1 MQTLKDI
8 VDIHVHADP
17 DQTPR
22 SLDVFEAAK
31 LYRDRGARA
40 ILLMNHSDP
49 TAGMAY
55 LVHKQIPDLEV
66 FGGIV
71 LNHLIGGM
79 NQHAVEHFT
88 RISGGRGRIVYMPTV
103 GSEHEIKQGGNP
115 SAPYVPICKNG
126 KLLPEVLDMIDLVA
140 GLGLVLS
147 TGHSSPEEIIML
159 AQEARDRGV
168 QKVLVT
174 NPLYWA
180 ISMSTA
186 KMKEAADLGAFI
198 EFIYYDVGK
207 PDANVTMEDYARA
220 IQTIGS
226 SQCILSSCGGQAWL
240 PIHTFAWSEL
250 FRGMRENGIT
260 EEDIDVMV
268 RKNPSYLMG
277 LE

>member
-1 MQTLKDI
+1 MQALKDI

-17 DQTPR
+17 DRTPR
-22 SLDVFEAAK
+22 SLDVLEAAR

-40 ILLMNHSDP
+40 ILLMNHFDQ
-49 TAGMAY
+49 TAGLAY
-55 LVHKQIPDLEV
+55 LVRKQIPDIEV
-66 FGGIV
+66 FGGMV
-71 LNHLIGGM
+71 LNHLVGGM

-88 RISGGRGRIVYMPTV
+88 RISGGYGRIVYMPTV
-103 GSEHEIKQGGNP
+103 NSEHEIRQGGNP
-115 SAPYVPICKNG
+115 TGPCISISEDG
-126 KLLPEVLDMIDLVA
+126 KLLPEVLDMLDLVA

-180 ISMSTA
+180 ISMSTPQ
-186 KMKEAADLGAFI
+186 MKEAADLGAFI

-207 PDANVTMEDYARA
+207 PDADVTMEDYAKA

-240 PIHTFAWSEL
+240 PIHTYAWSEL

-268 RKNPSYLMG
+268 RKNPSHLLG

>member
-1 MQTLKDI
+1 MGTLKDV

-22 SLDVFEAAK
+22 SLDVLEAAK

-40 ILLMNHSDP
+40 ILLMNHSDQ

-55 LVHKQIPDLEV
+55 LVQKQIPDLDI

-103 GSEHEIKQGGNP
+103 GSEHEVRQGGNP
-115 SAPYVPICKNG
+115 SGPYVSVSKDG
-126 KLLPEVLDMIDLVA
+126 KLLPEVLDMIDVVA

-147 TGHSSPEEIIML
+147 TGHSSPEEIVML

-168 QKVLVT
+168 KKVLVT

-186 KMKEAADLGAFI
+186 KMKEAADLGAFL

-207 PDANVTMEDYARA
+207 PDANVTMEDYASA
-220 IQTIGS
+220 IRTIGS
-226 SQCILSSCGGQAWL
+226 SRCILSSCGGQAWL

-260 EEDIDVMV
+260 EADIDVMAK
-268 RKNPSYLMG
+268 KNPSYLLG